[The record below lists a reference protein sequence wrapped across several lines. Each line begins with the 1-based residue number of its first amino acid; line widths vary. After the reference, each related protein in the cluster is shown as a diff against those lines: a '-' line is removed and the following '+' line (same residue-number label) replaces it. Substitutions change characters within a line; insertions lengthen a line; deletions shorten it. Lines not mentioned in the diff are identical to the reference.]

1 MAQNFRRYALTGVG
15 TSEADIPDGTDFP
28 AASGGTT
35 GYHTLVGIHIANT
48 SANMVLADVYIS
60 TNSSTS
66 ASGSAKYYLLKSTPI
81 ASGGAIQVLDGGAK
95 AVVQAG
101 DRLWV
106 KLDSGT
112 ADVWV
117 SVVQEISI

>member
-15 TSEADIPDGTDFP
+15 TSESDIPDGADFP
-28 AASGGTT
+28 T
-35 GYHTLVGIHIANT
+35 GFHTLVGIHIANT
-48 SANMVLADVYIS
+48 STNMVLADVYIS
-60 TNSSTS
+60 TNSSGS

-117 SVVQEISI
+117 SVVQEIST